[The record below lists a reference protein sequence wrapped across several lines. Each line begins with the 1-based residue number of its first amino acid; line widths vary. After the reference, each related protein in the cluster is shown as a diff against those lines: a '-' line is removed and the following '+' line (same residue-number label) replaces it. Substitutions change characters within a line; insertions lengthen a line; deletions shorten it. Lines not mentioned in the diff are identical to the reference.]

1 LWQTEREAVEYETR
15 MVHKHALF
23 ANNVYGDEFER
34 QSKELESQPKVAIL
48 IQTVFLFFIKKIKSK
63 K

>member
-1 LWQTEREAVEYETR
+1 MEYETR